1 MEHFDLFAGERTL
14 YGVLWPAQQARA
26 VLCLIHGMGEY
37 AERYDTTA
45 RFYQRNGLH
54 VAGIDLPGY
63 GHDTGPK
70 GHIGTR
76 EEIMGVLQALVNY
89 VKYRFPGLP
98 IFFFGHSLGGN
109 LCLTYRMTT
118 RRQDIAGYI
127 LSSPWLRLY
136 FPLSVAK
143 ILALRTT
150 ARIAPRKLFNI
161 KSTLKQEKQLL
172 NQSPP
177 RRPADVGADFIRDE
191 LLRPYAT
198 VHTMVSRMRDAK
210 LILAHPEKSRVP
222 LFVFQGDHDRVCS
235 AEASRQFVKQSGSA
249 CRFVPV
255 KNGGHETMHHPDYF
269 KVLAQSLDF
278 VNTILERRGRSSC

>member
-14 YGVLWPAQQARA
+14 YGMLWPAQQARA

-118 RRQDIAGYI
+118 GGRTSPGT
-127 LSSPWLRLY
+127 SSP
-136 FPLSVAK
+136 PPGCGC
-143 ILALRTT
+143 T
-150 ARIAPRKLFNI
+150 
-161 KSTLKQEKQLL
+161 
-172 NQSPP
+172 SPVGGQNSGA
-177 RRPADVGADFIRDE
+177 ADHGPDRA
-191 LLRPYAT
+191 AQT
-198 VHTMVSRMRDAK
+198 V
-210 LILAHPEKSRVP
+210 
-222 LFVFQGDHDRVCS
+222 
-235 AEASRQFVKQSGSA
+235 
-249 CRFVPV
+249 
-255 KNGGHETMHHPDYF
+255 
-269 KVLAQSLDF
+269 
-278 VNTILERRGRSSC
+278 